1 VTDDDELARFCA
13 EAHPQLV
20 AALAHQ
26 FGDRWLAEEL
36 AQEAL
41 IRACD
46 RWDRVSALASPIGWT
61 FRVGVNL
68 GSSWFR
74 RRGAEQRARRRHGA
88 APDTSPD
95 TDVVDRILVERAL
108 AELTAAQRQVV
119 VLRYFLGLS
128 AEEAAEATGSTAG
141 AVRGLTFRAIRVLR
155 DHLDVTQNEQEA
167 ADAS

>member
-1 VTDDDELARFCA
+1 VTDNDELARFCA

-46 RWDRVSALASPIGWT
+46 RWDRVRTLSSPIGWT

-74 RRGAEQRARRRHGA
+74 RRGAEQRARRRYGA
-88 APDTSPD
+88 AAVDHHD
-95 TDVVDRILVERAL
+95 ADVVDRILVERAL
-108 AELTAAQRQVV
+108 SDLTPAQRQVIV
-119 VLRYFLGLS
+119 MRYFLGLS
-128 AEEAAEATGSTAG
+128 AEETAQATDSTAG
-141 AVRGLTFRAIRVLR
+141 AIRGLTFRAIRVLR
-155 DHLDVTQNEQEA
+155 DHLDMTLDEQEA